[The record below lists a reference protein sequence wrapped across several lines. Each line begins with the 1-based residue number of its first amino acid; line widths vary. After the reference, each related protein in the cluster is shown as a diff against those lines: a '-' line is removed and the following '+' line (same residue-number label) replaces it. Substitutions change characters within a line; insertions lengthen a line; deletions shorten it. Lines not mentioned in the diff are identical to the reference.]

1 MNGVVHR
8 IDTEIFRK
16 LETPELESMTF
27 DAMCKRVEKREL
39 VKLKSED
46 FYQHLPYLRRLR
58 NRIHIH
64 GIEGLRD
71 TDWITFNRKEIDLV
85 KNVLYAFLQSSL
97 FPVKNEGCFSFL
109 SVNVD

>member
-1 MNGVVHR
+1 MNGEMHR
-8 IDTEIFRK
+8 VDTEIFRK
-16 LETPELESMTF
+16 LEAPELESMTF

-46 FYQHLPYLRRLR
+46 FYQHLPYLRKLR
-58 NRIHIH
+58 NRVHIH

-85 KNVLYAFLQSSL
+85 KKVLYAFLQSSL
-97 FPVKNEGCFSFL
+97 FPVKNEEYFLFL
-109 SVNVD
+109 STNAT